1 MVIVRKAT
9 EHDLK
14 FMIECANKDWSI
26 NDYSGEFDLWLETIG
41 LNPEDYIN
49 NFNMFKVY
57 INPKYPQDLYIV
69 NNGQKDVGFF
79 CQDEDDKS
87 STLGGTVFIHPR
99 ACKMSILKAQKA
111 VLLRGLI
118 ICNNYVN
125 IEFNVW
131 HPMLMSNAKAIIPE
145 LKEYKLYDM
154 YRIMFCK
161 TEDTKSKD
169 KTIERFKVS
178 NFNVEDG
185 FIFDERG

>member
-14 FMIECANKDWSI
+14 FMIECSNKDWHI

-41 LNPEDYIN
+41 LPVKDHID
-49 NFNMFKVY
+49 NFEMFKVY
-57 INPKYPQDLYIV
+57 INPKYPQNLYIV

-87 STLGGTVFIHPR
+87 STVGGTVFIHPR

-118 ICNNYVN
+118 VSEDYTN

-131 HPMLMSNAKAIIPE
+131 HPMLMSNAKSVIPE
-145 LKEYKLYDM
+145 LKEYKLYDS

-161 TEDTKSKD
+161 SEDTKSKD

-178 NFNVEDG
+178 NFNKEDG
-185 FIFDERG
+185 FTFDERA